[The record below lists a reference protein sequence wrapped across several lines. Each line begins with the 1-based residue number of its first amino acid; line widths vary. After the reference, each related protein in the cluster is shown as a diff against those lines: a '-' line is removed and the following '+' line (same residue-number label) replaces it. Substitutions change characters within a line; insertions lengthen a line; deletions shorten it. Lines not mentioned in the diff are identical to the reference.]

1 MEGERTYL
9 QCNGGRW
16 RLSCQRHLTVIES
29 DKNVPFSFHLE
40 EHKVSHLNMK
50 NWLSRYWTNYN
61 ATKMKSHKPYSK
73 MVANLWLFFFLHD
86 NWPSKSPFKV
96 KVLLNSA
103 DAIEVDVNQTNNM
116 YSSVILNVVRALKI
130 TVKVLMVLITR
141 YLRKPPLECSR
152 KVLQEILWPSSS
164 IRMQEFSLEVISLS
178 SFLRYITIRKISIR
192 LWKYFIM
199 SQY

>member
-1 MEGERTYL
+1 MGGERTYL

-103 DAIEVDVNQTNNM
+103 DAIEAKRFHQWNKYKRNETFPLRCMEQQNAQCSFVRRCIKMNGLSTDDV
-116 YSSVILNVVRALKI
+116 
-130 TVKVLMVLITR
+130 
-141 YLRKPPLECSR
+141 
-152 KVLQEILWPSSS
+152 EI
-164 IRMQEFSLEVISLS
+164 
-178 SFLRYITIRKISIR
+178 
-192 LWKYFIM
+192 
-199 SQY
+199 

>member
-61 ATKMKSHKPYSK
+61 ATK
-73 MVANLWLFFFLHD
+73 
-86 NWPSKSPFKV
+86 SPQYEELAES
-96 KVLLNSA
+96 LLN
-103 DAIEVDVNQTNNM
+103 
-116 YSSVILNVVRALKI
+116 K
-130 TVKVLMVLITR
+130 
-141 YLRKPPLECSR
+141 
-152 KVLQEILWPSSS
+152 LQ
-164 IRMQEFSLEVISLS
+164 RN
-178 SFLRYITIRKISIR
+178 
-192 LWKYFIM
+192 
-199 SQY
+199 